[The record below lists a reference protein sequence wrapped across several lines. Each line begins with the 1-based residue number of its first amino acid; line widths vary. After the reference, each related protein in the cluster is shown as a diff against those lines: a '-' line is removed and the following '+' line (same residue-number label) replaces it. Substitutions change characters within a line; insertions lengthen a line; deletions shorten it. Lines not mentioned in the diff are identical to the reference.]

1 MGQAE
6 AEGRGGGDVEGGVLE
21 ALLEEGKAFAAEEF
35 QKAGRVVAT
44 AIVLHSEE
52 ALLLAMDPEQ
62 PPDREE
68 FREAILDAVRQ
79 TDAHGVCVVAE
90 IWYDTF
96 PLHAEVPVTPSPL
109 TRGEA
114 LLVCAEDHTG
124 RSLSAISPIVRAD
137 APELGEWKIL
147 SNLDLHGVSTGFFRT
162 RPRTLVN

>member
-1 MGQAE
+1 MGEAE
-6 AEGRGGGDVEGGVLE
+6 AEGRGGGDIEGGVLE

-35 QKAGRVVAT
+35 LKSGRVNAT

-96 PLHAEVPVTPSPL
+96 PLHAEVPVASL

-124 RSLSAISPIVRAD
+124 RSLSALSPIVRAD
-137 APELGEWKIL
+137 APGLGEWKIL
-147 SNLDLHGVSTGFFRT
+147 SNLELHGVSTGFFRE
-162 RPRTLVN
+162 RPRTLEN